1 MQEHY
6 TNNETSKSHRE
17 VYLHDTCNQNTR
29 NAKKGKKGL
38 KRIWNAFLYSLDG
51 FRAAWSDE
59 AAFRQIV
66 GLCVIFIPLALWIA
80 RDWQE
85 GVLLLLPCFL
95 ALMAELINSA
105 IENAVDYTGIE
116 IHPLAKKAKDMG
128 SAVQFLALT
137 FWVCVWV
144 WYGVMRFL
152 E

>member
-1 MQEHY
+1 MSPTQE
-6 TNNETSKSHRE
+6 
-17 VYLHDTCNQNTR
+17 QNTR
-29 NAKKGKKGL
+29 NDKKGKRGL
-38 KRIWNAFLYSLDG
+38 KRIINAFFYSLDG
-51 FRAAWSDE
+51 FRAAWRDE

-66 GLCVIFIPLALWIA
+66 GLCVVFVPLGVYVA

-95 ALMAELINSA
+95 VLMAELINSA
-105 IENAVDYTGIE
+105 IENAIDYTGLE

-144 WYGVMRFL
+144 GYGVVRWCL

>member
-1 MQEHY
+1 MATIIY
-6 TNNETSKSHRE
+6 NSFNC
-17 VYLHDTCNQNTR
+17 L
-29 NAKKGKKGL
+29 
-38 KRIWNAFLYSLDG
+38 
-51 FRAAWSDE
+51 
-59 AAFRQIV
+59 
-66 GLCVIFIPLALWIA
+66 
-80 RDWQE
+80 E

>member
-1 MQEHY
+1 MSPTQE
-6 TNNETSKSHRE
+6 
-17 VYLHDTCNQNTR
+17 QNTR
-29 NAKKGKKGL
+29 NDKKGKRGL
-38 KRIWNAFLYSLDG
+38 KRISYAFFYSLDG
-51 FRAAWSDE
+51 FRAAWRDE

-66 GLCVIFIPLALWIA
+66 GLCVVFVPLGVYVA

-105 IENAVDYTGIE
+105 IENAIDYTGLE

-144 WYGVMRFL
+144 GYGVVRWCL

>member
-1 MQEHY
+1 MD
-6 TNNETSKSHRE
+6 SKEAS
-17 VYLHDTCNQNTR
+17 NTR
-29 NAKKGKKGL
+29 NDKKGKRGL
-38 KRIWNAFLYSLDG
+38 KRIINAFFYSLDG
-51 FRAAWSDE
+51 FRAAWRDE

-66 GLCVIFIPLALWIA
+66 GLCVVFVPLGIYVA

-105 IENAVDYTGIE
+105 IENAIDYTGLE

-137 FWVCVWV
+137 FWACVWV
-144 WYGVMRFL
+144 CYGAMRFL

>member
-1 MQEHY
+1 MSPTQE
-6 TNNETSKSHRE
+6 
-17 VYLHDTCNQNTR
+17 QNTR
-29 NAKKGKKGL
+29 NDKKGKRGL
-38 KRIWNAFLYSLDG
+38 KRIINAFFYSLDG
-51 FRAAWSDE
+51 FRAAWRDE

-66 GLCVIFIPLALWIA
+66 GLCVVFVPLGVYVA

-85 GVLLLLPCFL
+85 GVLLLLPCSL

-105 IENAVDYTGIE
+105 IENAIDYTGLE

-144 WYGVMRFL
+144 GYGVVRWCL